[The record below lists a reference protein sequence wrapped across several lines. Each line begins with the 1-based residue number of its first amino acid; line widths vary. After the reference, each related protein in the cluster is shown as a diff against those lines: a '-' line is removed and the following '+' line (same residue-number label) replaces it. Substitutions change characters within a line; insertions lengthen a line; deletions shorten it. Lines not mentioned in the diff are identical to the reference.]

1 MLWYFNF
8 GGKHSVRSFG
18 ILVPVIE
25 MLAPAVARK
34 GQEPRPVRN
43 KWLAHFIR
51 LSNPT
56 SRFLDTS
63 TGRNTNAPIDT
74 PTGRNSRRT
83 PKCKY
88 CIYAT
93 ILQVILPLV
102 SRDACKGKLKFHCE

>member
-1 MLWYFNF
+1 M
-8 GGKHSVRSFG
+8 RSFG
-18 ILVPVIE
+18 IFVPVVE

-56 SRFLDTS
+56 SRFLDT
-63 TGRNTNAPIDT
+63 
-74 PTGRNSRRT
+74 PTGRNANRPTDSPNGRNNRGT

-88 CIYAT
+88 CMQLYYRSYHRRY
-93 ILQVILPLV
+93 QEMLV
-102 SRDACKGKLKFHCE
+102 KTN